1 MENWYDFIAPFFEPL
16 GITPPDLVLIVAVL
30 GGLLFGAA
38 DYRIGLMSTLM
49 MLIGVVSYF
58 IFYGFDTMRAFIL
71 IFCTI
76 IIMAISLYV
85 ERSRGTGGFI

>member
-1 MENWYDFIAPFFEPL
+1 MVNWYDFIEPFFNPL
-16 GITPPDLVLIVAVL
+16 YITPPDLVLIVAVC

-38 DYRIGLMSTLM
+38 DYRIGLMSLLM

-71 IFCTI
+71 IFSVI
-76 IIMAISLYV
+76 VIMAISLYV
-85 ERSRGTGGFI
+85 ERSKVTGGML